1 MSSSSALFYCPS
13 SSYNHPAVELYQ
25 EKADKAGLFWDKAL
39 NELSGMSH
47 KWRWDYMDYLEDIK
61 YKDTAELTLEEAN
74 KRF

>member
-1 MSSSSALFYCPS
+1 
-13 SSYNHPAVELYQ
+13 
-25 EKADKAGLFWDKAL
+25 
-39 NELSGMSH
+39 MSH